1 MSDAPNDDVGLN
13 GLTVLPP
20 NPVGCGRSDD
30 IDGVVPFDPPALA
43 AEKPEDSEPDKV
55 EVDVVWFESCEK
67 ADPVPGFVLELLGVA
82 GEFRAPGCPEPV
94 AKEEAILDTWLCGA
108 CICHGLFPCAGGV
121 LLGASGAVKLNEG
134 VDWCCDVVCPGKPF

>member
-30 IDGVVPFDPPALA
+30 IDGAVPFDPPALA

-55 EVDVVWFESCEK
+55 EVDVVWFESLRK
-67 ADPVPGFVLELLGVA
+67 SGPSSG
-82 GEFRAPGCPEPV
+82 
-94 AKEEAILDTWLCGA
+94 
-108 CICHGLFPCAGGV
+108 ICVGIV
-121 LLGASGAVKLNEG
+121 RSSGRV
-134 VDWCCDVVCPGKPF
+134 